1 MYDVMRFWF
10 DRGVDGFRID
20 VLWHML
26 KAADF
31 PDNPP
36 NRDYRSH
43 MGEMH
48 RLIQLHSTDQ
58 PEVHRIAAEMRE
70 IADSYSAKGHG
81 ERVLIGEIYLP
92 VDRLCNITAVN
103 ALGSTCLSISSSS
116 MRRGRRAR
124 LRR

>member
-1 MYDVMRFWF
+1 MYDVMQFWF

-36 NRDYRSH
+36 NPASRPE

-58 PEVHRIAAEMRE
+58 PEVHQIVAEMGE
-70 IADSYSAKGHG
+70 IADSSP
-81 ERVLIGEIYLP
+81 R
-92 VDRLCNITAVN
+92 DTAS
-103 ALGSTCLSISSSS
+103 GF
-116 MRRGRRAR
+116 
-124 LRR
+124 

>member
-1 MYDVMRFWF
+1 MPDLNWRHPDVQAAMYDVMRFWF

-36 NRDYRSH
+36 NPAYRPE

-48 RLIQLHSTDQ
+48 RLLNSIRQTSL
-58 PEVHRIAAEMRE
+58 EVHRIATEMRE
-70 IADSYSAKGHG
+70 IADSYGAMGQGKRVSAW
-81 ERVLIGEIYLP
+81 RDLP
-92 VDRLCNITAVN
+92 ASRSPD
-103 ALGSTCLSISSSS
+103 AL
-116 MRRGRRAR
+116 
-124 LRR
+124 LRE